1 MLRNK
6 TQCQNYSWSGSH
18 PSLAPASSSEVVE
31 VVVGAPLPQHLPGL
45 LQNILDKL
53 WVRLRA
59 PTASTSTPGLNFQ
72 RLSFFLAVG
81 LGLLLGAGQ
90 VGQLD
95 GGDFV

>member
-6 TQCQNYSWSGSH
+6 IQCQNYSWSGSH
-18 PSLAPASSSEVVE
+18 SSLAPASSSEVVE
-31 VVVGAPLPQHLPGL
+31 VVEAVVGAPLPQHLPGL

-59 PTASTSTPGLNFQ
+59 PTAPPSTPGLNFQ

-95 GGDFV
+95 G